1 MKTDVIKVSS
11 RGSRIETALNQ
22 AQLVAEYKKLSPKN
36 ALHLRLLTE
45 ETLCMMRSIT
55 GETEGEFWIEDED
68 GVYQLHLRV
77 RTPMDSV
84 KREQLLA
91 VSSSGKNESARGLM
105 GRLRNFFDMEADEDI
120 AAVSGTLYAGLY
132 EETSSTSVLD
142 YEWSM
147 LRYEEQLAARIRTDD
162 TAAKEAWDEIE
173 KSVVAHVAD
182 DIKVGISPICILES
196 GKSEVYKHAKAQ
208 IDERL
213 LQLVKALFL
222 CDNT

>member
-22 AQLVAEYKKLSPKN
+22 AQLVADYKKLPPKS

-77 RTPMDSV
+77 HTPMDSV

-182 DIKVGISPICILES
+182 DVKVSIRGRTVEMTIF
-196 GKSEVYKHAKAQ
+196 KKMA
-208 IDERL
+208 
-213 LQLVKALFL
+213 
-222 CDNT
+222 